1 MYKNSIDLFINDIRS
16 LNSEMSVD
24 YATVSPGFKFSNTG
38 RRGGVKYF
46 YISLNQMITVL
57 EDIKKHLPT
66 FMPNAG
72 YVERTWRD

>member
-46 YISLNQMITVL
+46 YISLNQMIT
-57 EDIKKHLPT
+57 
-66 FMPNAG
+66 
-72 YVERTWRD
+72 